1 MGSRIPSHQLS
12 NGLYVSGRPEQHK
25 ERAPTMSSK
34 AVPYTGGDVKK
45 SGELGKM
52 FDIPVLDKAP
62 VPRPSNSNPNSNSGP
77 NRTPTSSN
85 PNSSSGPLRKS
96 SGPLSSSRQHSGSLS
111 LQPTGLITSGPIS
124 SGPLNGPR
132 RPKSG
137 PIEPNKVAGY
147 GASITS
153 LDAGDGGLR
162 FKVPKLVVWV
172 IVAVFMVALVVGVFM
187 LVTVRKPIILFV
199 VAGFSVPGIVMLGWN
214 FAWRRKGLMG
224 FIAGYPDAEL
234 RGAKNGQYVKVTG
247 RHAADF
253 YISDFQTGL
262 RALVKAGYG
271 AKVAS
276 FVKPSTVVDVTKENR
291 EVSPTFLHW
300 LAERNLSSDDRVMRL
315 KEGYIKEGS
324 TVSVMGM
331 VQRHDNVLM
340 IIPSSEPISTGC
352 QWKSCLLST
361 TIDGL
366 VLTCDECSSGDVI
379 IPV

>member
-247 RHAADF
+247 VVTCGSIPLETSYQRIPRCI
-253 YISDFQTGL
+253 YISTELYEYRGL
-262 RALVKAGYG
+262 GD
-271 AKVAS
+271 
-276 FVKPSTVVDVTKENR
+276 KPANSHHR
-291 EVSPTFLHW
+291 CFSWGLMH
-300 LAERNLSSDDRVMRL
+300 L
-315 KEGYIKEGS
+315 EGS